1 MLDDTVLL
9 VLGGVIIVFG
19 TATLPFVLSILV
31 VDTFMEELLQVM
43 TQKMDYFKRKENIL
57 DILMIILI
65 PLTLVVHER

>member
-9 VLGGVIIVFG
+9 VLGGVIIVLG
-19 TATLPFVLSILV
+19 TATLPFVLIIMV